1 MPQTSTRTRTRTEKL
16 LYDALQWQ
24 NNGSGGKTTD
34 LVNYGKSFRPIM
46 YEFWHVDQQLQNFL
60 KEIKTTY
67 KKILLFELNI
77 APTN

>member
-1 MPQTSTRTRTRTEKL
+1 MEQPPLCHKPPREQGQGPSSFFMMPF
-16 LYDALQWQ
+16 
-24 NNGSGGKTTD
+24 NGKTTD